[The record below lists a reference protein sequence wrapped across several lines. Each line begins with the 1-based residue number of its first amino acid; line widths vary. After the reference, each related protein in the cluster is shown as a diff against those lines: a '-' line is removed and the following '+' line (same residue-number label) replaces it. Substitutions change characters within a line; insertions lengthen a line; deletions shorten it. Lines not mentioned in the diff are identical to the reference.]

1 MGRDLRGMIAY
12 RVTRM
17 VGFASLGIGALILI
31 RDAVQVHSIPYAIAG
46 IGMLAFGAWRLQAA
60 SRLRRP

>member
-12 RVTRM
+12 RITRFL
-17 VGFASLGIGALILI
+17 GFASLALGALILI
-31 RDAVQVHSIPYAIAG
+31 RDLVQVRSIPYAIAG

-60 SRLRRP
+60 GRLRRP